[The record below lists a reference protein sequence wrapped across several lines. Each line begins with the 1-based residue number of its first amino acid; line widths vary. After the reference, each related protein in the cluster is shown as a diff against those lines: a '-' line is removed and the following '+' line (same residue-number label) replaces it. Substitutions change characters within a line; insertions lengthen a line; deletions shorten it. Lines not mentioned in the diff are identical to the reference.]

1 MSVGRRRRDTGQCGE
16 GGGRPGVCSGGR
28 GGGYWAPPT
37 LLENDTKSKLASQ
50 TSSSGQLSQHSGS
63 TLRYRL
69 GGLGFNTALGFG

>member
-37 LLENDTKSKLASQ
+37 LLENDTKSKLALV
-50 TSSSGQLSQHSGS
+50 TVKI
-63 TLRYRL
+63 
-69 GGLGFNTALGFG
+69 